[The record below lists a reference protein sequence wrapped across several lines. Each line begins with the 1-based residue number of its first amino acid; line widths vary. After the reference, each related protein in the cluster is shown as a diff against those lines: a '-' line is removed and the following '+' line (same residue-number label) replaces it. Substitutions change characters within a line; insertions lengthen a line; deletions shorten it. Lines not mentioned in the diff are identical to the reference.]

1 MAINAEITD
10 LKGKIDQYDSK
21 ISEIRKDFPEQL
33 PDERKL
39 IELKQNL
46 SELTNQK
53 TKLGIFAGKQKKQL
67 QEQIDSLQRQI
78 PEMEK
83 SIMIWILKI
92 YW

>member
-53 TKLGIFAGKQKKQL
+53 TKLGIFAGKQMH
-67 QEQIDSLQRQI
+67 RFRNRG
-78 PEMEK
+78 
-83 SIMIWILKI
+83 
-92 YW
+92 